1 MGVCLIS
8 YLAVAAALPL
18 AGGFRMFVGL
28 KSFTL
33 GFVAW
38 RLFCIDALGSMT
50 FLSTTSLSSLEALLD
65 LDLVDV
71 RLLRK

>member
-8 YLAVAAALPL
+8 YLGVAAALPL
-18 AGGFRMFVGL
+18 AGGFRMFAGL

-50 FLSTTSLSSLEALLD
+50 FLSTTSLSSLEALLH